1 MAAINVHVTG
11 DNSAHFGFCPA
22 HCTSTLADIQ
32 HARVELLI
40 FISVWS
46 VQWLG

>member
-1 MAAINVHVTG
+1 MAVITVHVIV

-22 HCTSTLADIQ
+22 HCTSTLANIQ
-32 HARVELLI
+32 HATVEL